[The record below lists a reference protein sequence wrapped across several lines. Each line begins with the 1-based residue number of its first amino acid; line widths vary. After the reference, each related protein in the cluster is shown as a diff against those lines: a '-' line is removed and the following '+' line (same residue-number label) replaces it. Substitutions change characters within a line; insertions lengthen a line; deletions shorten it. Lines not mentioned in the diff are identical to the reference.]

1 MILNAKTG
9 FKKNVVD
16 IICLLYILLFVY
28 AAVSKILDFENFQV
42 QLGQSPLL
50 SVFASWIARLVPLIE
65 ILIAILLVIPKFQ
78 NIGLWASFS
87 LMIMFSV
94 YIFIVLHY
102 SSFVP
107 CSCGG
112 ILEKMSWNIHLLFN
126 ITFVILAVVAILL
139 NMRIKQTN
147 TAGVKYAK
155 TFKGLAGITAFS
167 TLTIIILF
175 LSSEDIIHNENP
187 FIRRFPPHPAEFSNS
202 IDLKYNSFYFAGF
215 SSKRLYLGNYST
227 PSKIISL
234 NENLGDWQVKNIQFN
249 PKDIPFKIVT
259 AAVKDSFFYLVDGSV
274 PKIFRGSLK
283 DWKIN
288 KELKGTPYFNRAV
301 PLDST
306 NIVFRSNN
314 GKKLTSVLGVYTSAK
329 IPSINYNKKLLQK
342 QLDGIFDTDGTL
354 LYSEKMHKII
364 YVYYYR
370 NEYIVADKSGHLSFR
385 GNTIDTTKHAK
396 IKVSTLKKGT
406 QYAMSSPSYAI
417 NAHAAVWQNLL
428 YVHSTAKGRY
438 ENKTLREKSFVI
450 DVYDLNKNNYL
461 FSFPIY
467 HTSSNKLDSILV
479 TDTNLYAI
487 IGNDLVV
494 YELRNALRKEIKSI

>member
-1 MILNAKTG
+1 MKLRFN
-9 FKKNVVD
+9 FKSVFIEAVS
-16 IICLLYILLFVY
+16 LLFVLLFVY
-28 AAVSKILDFENFQV
+28 AAIAKFLDFENFQI

-50 SVFASWIARLVPLIE
+50 SVFASWIAWLVPIIE
-65 ILIAILLVIPKFQ
+65 LLIAILLVIPKFR

-87 LMIMFSV
+87 LMIMFTV

-112 ILEKMSWNIHLLFN
+112 ILEKMSWNVHLIFN
-126 ITFVILAVVAILL
+126 IIFVILAVAAILF
-139 NMRIKQTN
+139 NMKIKQTN
-147 TAGVKYAK
+147 TARAKYLK

-167 TLTIIILF
+167 TLAVVILF
-175 LSSEDIIHNENP
+175 LSSENIMHNENP
-187 FIRRFPPHPAEFSNS
+187 FIRRFPPHPAEFSNA
-202 IDLKYNSFYFAGF
+202 IDLKFNSFYFAGF
-215 SSKRLYLGNYST
+215 SNKRLYLGNFTT

-234 NENLGDWQVKNIQFN
+234 NENLGDWQVKNIQFD

-259 AAVKDSFFYLVDGSV
+259 TAVRDSFFYLVDGSV
-274 PKIFRGSLK
+274 PKIFRGSLT
-283 DWKIN
+283 DWRIN

-301 PLDST
+301 PIDSN

-314 GKKLTSVLGVYTSAK
+314 GRKLTSVLGVYTAAETPA
-329 IPSINYNKKLLQK
+329 IHYNKKLLQ
-342 QLDGIFDTDGTL
+342 QQIDGIFDTDGTL

-370 NEYIVADKSGHLSFR
+370 NEFVVADKSGFLSFR
-385 GNTIDTTKHAK
+385 GNTIDTTKYAK
-396 IKVSTLKKGT
+396 IKVATLKNGT

-428 YVHSTAKGRY
+428 YVHSTAKGRF
-438 ENKTLREKSFVI
+438 ESKSVREKSFVI

-467 HTSSNKLDSILV
+467 HTSSDKLVSLLV
-479 TDTNLYAI
+479 TDAHLYAI
-487 IGNDLVV
+487 IGNELVV
-494 YELRNALRKEIKSI
+494 YELRDALRKEIKSI

>member
-1 MILNAKTG
+1 MTLTRNKE
-9 FKKNVVD
+9 FKNNVIEV
-16 IICLLYILLFVY
+16 ICLLYTMLFVY

-50 SVFASWIARLVPLIE
+50 SVFASWIAWLVPIIE
-65 ILIAILLVIPKFQ
+65 MFTAILLVIPQFR

-87 LMIMFSV
+87 LMVMFSV
-94 YIFIVLHY
+94 YIFIVLHF

-112 ILEKMSWNIHLLFN
+112 ILEKMSWNVHLLFN
-126 ITFVILAVVAILL
+126 ISFVILAVTAILL
-139 NMRIKQTN
+139 NVRKQTN
-147 TAGVKYAK
+147 AARVKYAK

-167 TLTIIILF
+167 TLTVIILF
-175 LSSEDIIHNENP
+175 LYSEEIIHNENP
-187 FIRRFPPHPAEFSNS
+187 FIRRFPPHPAEFSNT
-202 IDLKYNSFYFAGF
+202 INLKVNSFYFAGF
-215 SSKRLYLGNYST
+215 SNKRLYLGNYST

-234 NENLGDWQVKNIQFN
+234 NENLGDWQVKNIQFD

-259 AAVKDSFFYLVDGSV
+259 TAVRDSFFYLVDGGV
-274 PKIFRGSLK
+274 PKIFRGGLK

-288 KELKGTPYFNRAV
+288 KEFKGTPYFNRAV
-301 PLDST
+301 PLDSI
-306 NIVFRSNN
+306 NIVFRANN
-314 GKKLTSVLGVYTSAK
+314 GKKLTNVLGVYTSDETP
-329 IPSINYNKKLLQK
+329 IINYNKKLLQK
-342 QLDGIFDTDGTL
+342 QIDGIFDTDGSL
-354 LYSEKMHKII
+354 LYSEKMRKII

-370 NEYIVADKSGHLSFR
+370 NEFIVADKNGLLNYR
-385 GNTIDTTKHAK
+385 ANTIDTTKHAK
-396 IKVSTLKKGT
+396 IKVSLLKNGT

-428 YVHSTAKGRY
+428 YIHSTAKGRY
-438 ENKTLREKSFVI
+438 ENKTLREKSFII
-450 DVYDLNKNNYL
+450 DVYDLNKNTYL

-467 HTSSNKLDSILV
+467 HTSSNKLDSLLV